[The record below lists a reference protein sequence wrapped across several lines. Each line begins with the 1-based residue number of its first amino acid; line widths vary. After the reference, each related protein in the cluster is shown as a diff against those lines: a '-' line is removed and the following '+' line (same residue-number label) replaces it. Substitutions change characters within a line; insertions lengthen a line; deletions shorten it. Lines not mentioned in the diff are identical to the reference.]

1 VAVFPTASLH
11 AEAHFT
17 FLPENSLEPLSKG
30 SDKYRSLDQI
40 AAEMYVI
47 CTLLGEV
54 TDNETFGKYGG
65 SLPVLPVIREE
76 LWWQGTSDGQLCSAG
91 NVSV

>member
-17 FLPENSLEPLSKG
+17 FLHEKLIEPLSKD
-30 SDKYRSLDQI
+30 SDKCGFFDQI
-40 AAEMYVI
+40 TAEMYVI

-54 TDNETFGKYGG
+54 TDNGTFRELARFLVGMCRKYRATC
-65 SLPVLPVIREE
+65 LRIQTEVP
-76 LWWQGTSDGQLCSAG
+76 
-91 NVSV
+91 

>member
-17 FLPENSLEPLSKG
+17 FLHEKLIEPLSKD
-30 SDKYRSLDQI
+30 SDKCGFFEQI
-40 AAEMYVI
+40 TAEMYVI

-54 TDNETFGKYGG
+54 TDNGTFQAVRFHLSG
-65 SLPVLPVIREE
+65 LPVFRPHGLLSR
-76 LWWQGTSDGQLCSAG
+76 
-91 NVSV
+91 

>member
-1 VAVFPTASLH
+1 MHKRLQSSSSDHRAPRLVAVFPKASLH
-11 AEAHFT
+11 AEARFT

-54 TDNETFGKYGG
+54 TDNETF
-65 SLPVLPVIREE
+65 P
-76 LWWQGTSDGQLCSAG
+76 A
-91 NVSV
+91 